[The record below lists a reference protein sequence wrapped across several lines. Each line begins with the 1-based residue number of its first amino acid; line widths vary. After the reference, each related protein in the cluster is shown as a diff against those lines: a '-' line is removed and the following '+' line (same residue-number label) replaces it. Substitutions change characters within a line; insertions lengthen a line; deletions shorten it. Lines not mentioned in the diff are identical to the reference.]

1 MDTIY
6 TIHKYLSIFNIY
18 HIRQN
23 ISNRSSHQRCSLKK
37 GFLEIS
43 QNLQEN
49 ICARVSF
56 LIKLEAFF
64 SELHLPITN
73 ELLAKYLLRIFS
85 AFYKHIAYDTTLRH
99 CYHNS
104 NILNIFSDIPNSL
117 IDLHRHTP

>member
-56 LIKLEAFF
+56 LIKLEASGVK
-64 SELHLPITN
+64 SEKET
-73 ELLAKYLLRIFS
+73 LAQSCRIFS
-85 AFYKHIAYDTTLRH
+85 PPGKTCIKTCYTSLERLRSQGLENQQSQF
-99 CYHNS
+99 CKVGQ
-104 NILNIFSDIPNSL
+104 NILQTRI
-117 IDLHRHTP
+117 